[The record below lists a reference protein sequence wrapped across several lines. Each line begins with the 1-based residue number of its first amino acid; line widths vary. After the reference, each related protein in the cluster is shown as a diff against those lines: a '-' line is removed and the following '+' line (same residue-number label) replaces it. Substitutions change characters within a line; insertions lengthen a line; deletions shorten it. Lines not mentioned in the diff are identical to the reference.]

1 MENKPEWQQQAEKL
15 AELYGTSFVIF
26 RNGME
31 PECQDPAK
39 IYFGFHNE
47 VISEKDDIRKRLI
60 NHRQEFKEE
69 IELGARMTKHRFSIG
84 NLKD

>member
-31 PECQDPAK
+31 PECLDSTKVVLSFDA
-39 IYFGFHNE
+39 E
-47 VISEKDDIRKRLI
+47 SKR
-60 NHRQEFKEE
+60 RFDEFKETLRQE
-69 IELGARMTKHRFSIG
+69 HEMGARLTKHRFIP
-84 NLKD
+84 K